1 MQMNIPK
8 LNELTEYQW
17 EIMNLPLHGRYLISG
32 SPGSGKSSIALLR
45 ANAIVRESPIT
56 CLGLMFYSRVQRDY
70 SADGIAQYGL
80 DAYKN
85 IWTRWQI
92 SYLRQQGVT
101 WDNNTPI
108 PWRKLSEII
117 LERGVEAQFDH
128 VIVDDVQNYLEADL
142 QVLSLLAKDATFF
155 VSIPALLLSL
165 SKLDA
170 STINSRLCD
179 LLKINPENQLVLNR
193 VFLW

>member
-1 MQMNIPK
+1 MNIPK